1 MRIDPSRTRKNPM
14 NLTTLR
20 VAAPR
25 MITIKN
31 RTALL
36 HHLVDRIDEGVRDVV
51 IGLEGTSYVD
61 SSGLSLFAD
70 LHRVLVREMGGRLRV
85 SGANGELR
93 LLFEATRLAAL
104 LELVDADDTASL
116 DPWRAPD
123 DWTLAA

>member
-1 MRIDPSRTRKNPM
+1 M

-104 LELVDADDTASL
+104 LELVDTDDTSSI